1 LSCPPDCPVS
11 LPARCRRAT
20 NPFRGL
26 LLLEIPCYLR
36 NFTILGSVEAVSDGS
51 VLPLGG
57 PRQRALLAR
66 LLVDANR
73 VVSAD
78 CLTADLWEAPPQD
91 AHGALQNQVS
101 RLRKVLGDRLV
112 TKAPGYLVRVEPG
125 ELDLDRFRSLVAE
138 AGSTTGLA
146 ARSRLLREADGL
158 FRGAP
163 LGDVEAPFATSEAAA
178 LDELR
183 LAAVEG
189 RVDAD
194 LERGRHA
201 ELVPELGA
209 LVRAHP
215 LRERLRGQQI
225 LALYRCSRQ
234 ADALDAYRATKRMLD
249 EELGLE
255 PSPALRELERAIL
268 TQDESLA
275 AAATAAAEPALA
287 PVALVEAARRG
298 PRWGRIALIAA
309 CVVLLLALAAA
320 AAVFATFTASSVTT
334 SHAAVSQPAVAVVA
348 AHPAPK
354 AHNVRKVHKTAA
366 PVKHAAAAKPHRV
379 VTPAA
384 APTTHQQTTR
394 LVTTTSS
401 HPARTLKPKSKPP
414 VTTTT
419 TTPAQSTLTDDFSE
433 STPNTKLWNVVGDG
447 SGYTWALQ
455 NGKLVFTIPPDA
467 QTGGTYNMVGPGWA
481 TQCRFD
487 GNFDERIDY
496 QLLDWPSG
504 SGAHVQINAWVFPT
518 SNSSAGRMTNQ
529 YSESYNGNVNQG
541 GDLVDT
547 QDMQGTLRLVRT
559 GASETAYYLS
569 KGTWVAIHTGTAPG
583 QAQLGNPGLRDG
595 ERLDPQADPRRLRQL
610 QRHGAVHRLPV
621 GGFGGTVAVSRG
633 RAGRRAAA
641 SSVAPLAPASEAPC
655 VLASRRPSHP
665 RNEHHSAKPSWKAR
679 RGQAAA
685 TSPLSAPE
693 ACAQPRTPASP
704 EKVK

>member
-1 LSCPPDCPVS
+1 MDFS
-11 LPARCRRAT
+11 
-20 NPFRGL
+20 
-26 LLLEIPCYLR
+26 
-36 NFTILGSVEAVSDGS
+36 ILGSVEAVSDGR

-78 CLTADLWEAPPQD
+78 RLTADLWEAPPQD
-91 AHGALQNQVS
+91 AHGALQNQIS

-138 AGSTTGLA
+138 AGSTADLA
-146 ARSRLLREADGL
+146 TRSRLLREADGL
-158 FRGAP
+158 FRGTP

-225 LALYRCSRQ
+225 LALYRCGRQ

-255 PSPALRELERAIL
+255 PSPALRDLERAIL

-275 AAATAAAEPALA
+275 AAAPVADGPAPA
-287 PVALVEAARRG
+287 PVALVEERRG
-298 PRWGRIALIAA
+298 PRWGRIALIAIG
-309 CVVLLLALAAA
+309 VVLLLAVAAA

-334 SHAAVSQPAVAVVA
+334 SRAAANQPAVAVVA
-348 AHPAPK
+348 AHPAQK
-354 AHNVRKVHKTAA
+354 AHKVHKVHKTVAV
-366 PVKHAAAAKPHRV
+366 VKHAAAAKPHRV
-379 VTPAA
+379 VPPAV
-384 APTTHQQTTR
+384 APTTHQQTTKP
-394 LVTTTSS
+394 VTTTSQ
-401 HPARTLKPKSKPP
+401 HPAPTSKPKSKPP

-419 TTPAQSTLTDDFSE
+419 TTTTTAPAQSTLTDDFSE
-433 STPNTKLWNVVGDG
+433 STPNTKLWNVIGDG

-455 NGKLVFTIPPDA
+455 NGKLVFTVPSDA
-467 QTGGTYNMVGPGWA
+467 QTGGQYNMVGPGWA

-496 QLLDWPSG
+496 QLLDWPAG

-518 SNSSAGRMTNQ
+518 SNSSAGRMTNKF
-529 YSESYNGNVNQG
+529 SESYNGNVNQG
-541 GDLVDT
+541 WDLVDT

-569 KGTWVAIHTGTAPG
+569 KGNWVPIHTGTAPG
-583 QAQLGNPGLRDG
+583 QAQLGIQVFAMANDWTHKQIR
-595 ERLDPQADPRRLRQL
+595 
-610 QRHGAVHRLPV
+610 
-621 GGFGGTVAVSRG
+621 VAFDNYSVT
-633 RAGRRAAA
+633 A
-641 SSVAPLAPASEAPC
+641 SSITCP
-655 VLASRRPSHP
+655 
-665 RNEHHSAKPSWKAR
+665 
-679 RGQAAA
+679 
-685 TSPLSAPE
+685 
-693 ACAQPRTPASP
+693 
-704 EKVK
+704 

>member
-1 LSCPPDCPVS
+1 MDYS
-11 LPARCRRAT
+11 
-20 NPFRGL
+20 
-26 LLLEIPCYLR
+26 
-36 NFTILGSVEAVSDGS
+36 ILGSVEAVLDGC

-78 CLTADLWEAPPQD
+78 RLTADLWEAPPQD

-138 AGSTTGLA
+138 AGSTADLA

-158 FRGAP
+158 FRGTP

-225 LALYRCSRQ
+225 LALYRCGRQ

-275 AAATAAAEPALA
+275 AAATVADEQA

-309 CVVLLLALAAA
+309 GVVLLLALAAA

-334 SHAAVSQPAVAVVA
+334 SHAAVNQPAVAVAA
-348 AHPAPK
+348 AHPAQK
-354 AHNVRKVHKTAA
+354 VRKVHKVHKTVAL
-366 PVKHAAAAKPHRV
+366 VKHAVAAKPHRV
-379 VTPAA
+379 VTPAV
-384 APTTHQQTTR
+384 APTTHQQTTKP
-394 LVTTTSS
+394 VTTTSS
-401 HPARTLKPKSKPP
+401 HPAPTLKPKSKPP

-419 TTPAQSTLTDDFSE
+419 TTTTTAPAQSTLTDDFSE
-433 STPNTKLWNVVGDG
+433 STPNTKLWNVTGDG
-447 SGYTWALQ
+447 SGYTWTLQ

-467 QTGGTYNMVGPGWA
+467 QTGGNYNMVGPGWA

-496 QLLDWPSG
+496 QLLDWPSA

-529 YSESYNGNVNQG
+529 FSESYNGNVNQG
-541 GDLVDT
+541 WDLVDT

-559 GASETAYYLS
+559 GAGETAYYLS
-569 KGTWVAIHTGTAPG
+569 KGNWVAIHTGTAPG
-583 QAQLGNPGLRDG
+583 QAQLGIQVFAMASDWSHKQIR
-595 ERLDPQADPRRLRQL
+595 
-610 QRHGAVHRLPV
+610 
-621 GGFGGTVAVSRG
+621 VAFDNYSVT
-633 RAGRRAAA
+633 A
-641 SSVAPLAPASEAPC
+641 SSITCP
-655 VLASRRPSHP
+655 
-665 RNEHHSAKPSWKAR
+665 
-679 RGQAAA
+679 
-685 TSPLSAPE
+685 
-693 ACAQPRTPASP
+693 
-704 EKVK
+704 

>member
-1 LSCPPDCPVS
+1 MDYS
-11 LPARCRRAT
+11 
-20 NPFRGL
+20 
-26 LLLEIPCYLR
+26 
-36 NFTILGSVEAVSDGS
+36 ILGSVEAVLDGC

-78 CLTADLWEAPPQD
+78 RLTADLWEAPPQD

-138 AGSTTGLA
+138 AGSTADLA

-158 FRGAP
+158 FRGTP

-225 LALYRCSRQ
+225 LALYRCGRQ

-275 AAATAAAEPALA
+275 AAATVADEQA
-287 PVALVEAARRG
+287 PVALAEAARRG

-309 CVVLLLALAAA
+309 GVVLLLALAAA

-334 SHAAVSQPAVAVVA
+334 SHAAVNQPAVAVAA
-348 AHPAPK
+348 AHPAQK
-354 AHNVRKVHKTAA
+354 VRKVHKVHKVHKTVAL
-366 PVKHAAAAKPHRV
+366 VKHAVAAKPHRV
-379 VTPAA
+379 VTPAV
-384 APTTHQQTTR
+384 APTTHQQTTKP
-394 LVTTTSS
+394 VTTTSS
-401 HPARTLKPKSKPP
+401 HPAPTLKPKSKPP
-414 VTTTT
+414 ATTTT
-419 TTPAQSTLTDDFSE
+419 TTTTTAPAQSTLTDDFSE
-433 STPNTKLWNVVGDG
+433 STPNTKLWNVTGDG
-447 SGYTWALQ
+447 SGYTWTLQ
-455 NGKLVFTIPPDA
+455 NGKLVFTIPPAA
-467 QTGGTYNMVGPGWA
+467 QTGGNYNMVGPGWA

-496 QLLDWPSG
+496 QLLDWPSA

-529 YSESYNGNVNQG
+529 FSESYNGNVNQG
-541 GDLVDT
+541 WDLVDT

-559 GASETAYYLS
+559 GAGETAYYLS
-569 KGTWVAIHTGTAPG
+569 KGNWVAIHTGTAPG
-583 QAQLGNPGLRDG
+583 QAQLGIQVFAMASDWSHKQIR
-595 ERLDPQADPRRLRQL
+595 
-610 QRHGAVHRLPV
+610 
-621 GGFGGTVAVSRG
+621 VAFDNYSVT
-633 RAGRRAAA
+633 A
-641 SSVAPLAPASEAPC
+641 SSITCP
-655 VLASRRPSHP
+655 
-665 RNEHHSAKPSWKAR
+665 
-679 RGQAAA
+679 
-685 TSPLSAPE
+685 
-693 ACAQPRTPASP
+693 
-704 EKVK
+704 

>member
-1 LSCPPDCPVS
+1 MDFS
-11 LPARCRRAT
+11 
-20 NPFRGL
+20 
-26 LLLEIPCYLR
+26 
-36 NFTILGSVEAVSDGS
+36 ILGSVEAVLDGR
-51 VLPLGG
+51 VLSLGG

-78 CLTADLWEAPPQD
+78 RLTADLWEAPPQD

-112 TKAPGYLVRVEPG
+112 TKAPGYLLRVEPG

-138 AGSTTGLA
+138 AGSTADLSS
-146 ARSRLLREADGL
+146 RSRLLREADSL
-158 FRGAP
+158 FSGGP
-163 LGDVEAPFATSEAAA
+163 LADVDAPFAASEAAA

-194 LERGRHA
+194 LGRGRHA

-215 LRERLRGQQI
+215 VRERLRGQHI
-225 LALYRCSRQ
+225 LALYRCGRQ

-268 TQDESLA
+268 TQDASLA
-275 AAATAAAEPALA
+275 AAATVADEPAPPPGA
-287 PVALVEAARRG
+287 PVEARRG

-309 CVVLLLALAAA
+309 CVVLLVAVASAAA
-320 AAVFATFTASSVTT
+320 LLATFTASSVTT
-334 SHAAVSQPAVAVVA
+334 SSAAANQPVVAAVAVQ
-348 AHPAPK
+348 PTQK
-354 AHNVRKVHKTAA
+354 AHKTRKVHTTVATVRHVVPA
-366 PVKHAAAAKPHRV
+366 VQHVPAAKPHRV
-379 VTPAA
+379 VAPAK
-384 APTTHQQTTR
+384 HQQPTKKV
-394 LVTTTSS
+394 LPTTTSS
-401 HPARTLKPKSKPP
+401 SKHVPTPKPKSKPP
-414 VTTTT
+414 ATTTTT

-433 STPNTKLWNVVGDG
+433 STPNTKLWNVTGDG
-447 SGYTWALQ
+447 SGYSWSLQ

-467 QTGGTYNMVGPGWA
+467 QMGGQYNMVGPGWA

-487 GNFDERIDY
+487 GNFDERVDY

-504 SGAHVQINAWVFPT
+504 SGAHVQLNAWVFPT

-541 GDLVDT
+541 WDLVDT

-559 GASETAYYLS
+559 GANETAYYLS
-569 KGTWVAIHTGTAPG
+569 KGNWVPIHTGAAPG
-583 QAQLGNPGLRDG
+583 QAQLGIQVFAMANDWTHKQIRVAFDNY
-595 ERLDPQADPRRLRQL
+595 
-610 QRHGAVHRLPV
+610 
-621 GGFGGTVAVSRG
+621 TVT
-633 RAGRRAAA
+633 A
-641 SSVAPLAPASEAPC
+641 SSVTCP
-655 VLASRRPSHP
+655 
-665 RNEHHSAKPSWKAR
+665 
-679 RGQAAA
+679 
-685 TSPLSAPE
+685 
-693 ACAQPRTPASP
+693 
-704 EKVK
+704 

>member
-1 LSCPPDCPVS
+1 MDFS
-11 LPARCRRAT
+11 
-20 NPFRGL
+20 
-26 LLLEIPCYLR
+26 
-36 NFTILGSVEAVSDGS
+36 ILGSVEAVSDGRI
-51 VLPLGG
+51 LPLGG

-78 CLTADLWEAPPQD
+78 RLSNDLWEAPPQD
-91 AHGALQNQVS
+91 VHGALQNQVS

-125 ELDLDRFRSLVAE
+125 ELDLDRVRSLVAE
-138 AGSTTGLA
+138 AGSTADLA
-146 ARSRLLREADGL
+146 SRSRLLREADGL
-158 FRGAP
+158 FRGTP
-163 LGDVEAPFATSEAAA
+163 LADVDAPFAASEAAA

-209 LVRAHP
+209 LVRANP

-225 LALYRCSRQ
+225 LALYRCGRQ

-275 AAATAAAEPALA
+275 AAATVADEPAPA
-287 PVALVEAARRG
+287 PIALVEARRG

-309 CVVLLLALAAA
+309 CAVLLLAVASA
-320 AAVFATFTASSVTT
+320 AAVLATFTTSSVTT
-334 SHAAVSQPAVAVVA
+334 SSAAVNQPVISAVA
-348 AHPAPK
+348 AHPAQK
-354 AHNVRKVHKTAA
+354 AHKVRKVHKTVATVRHVVPA
-366 PVKHAAAAKPHRV
+366 VPQVAAAKPRRV
-379 VTPAA
+379 VPPAK
-384 APTTHQQTTR
+384 HQQTTPK
-394 LVTTTSS
+394 VTTTSS
-401 HPARTLKPKSKPP
+401 KPAPKPKPKPKPP
-414 VTTTT
+414 ATTTT
-419 TTPAQSTLTDDFSE
+419 TTTTAPAQSTLTDDFSE
-433 STPNTKLWNVVGDG
+433 STPNTKLWNVTGDG
-447 SGYTWALQ
+447 SGYSWALQ
-455 NGKLVFTIPPDA
+455 DGKLVFTIPSDA
-467 QTGGTYNMVGPGWA
+467 QMGGNYSMVGPGWA

-529 YSESYNGNVNQG
+529 YSESYNGNVNQSW
-541 GDLVDT
+541 DLVDT

-559 GASETAYYLS
+559 GANETAYYLS
-569 KGTWVAIHTGTAPG
+569 KGNWVAIHTGTAPG
-583 QAQLGNPGLRDG
+583 QAQLGIQVFAMANDWTHKQIR
-595 ERLDPQADPRRLRQL
+595 
-610 QRHGAVHRLPV
+610 
-621 GGFGGTVAVSRG
+621 VAFDNY
-633 RAGRRAAA
+633 
-641 SSVAPLAPASEAPC
+641 SV
-655 VLASRRPSHP
+655 
-665 RNEHHSAKPSWKAR
+665 
-679 RGQAAA
+679 
-685 TSPLSAPE
+685 T
-693 ACAQPRTPASP
+693 ASP
-704 EKVK
+704 ITCP

>member
-1 LSCPPDCPVS
+1 MDFS
-11 LPARCRRAT
+11 
-20 NPFRGL
+20 
-26 LLLEIPCYLR
+26 
-36 NFTILGSVEAVSDGS
+36 ILGPVEAVSDGR

-78 CLTADLWEAPPQD
+78 RLTADLWEAPPQD

-112 TKAPGYLVRVEPG
+112 TKAPGYLVRVEPA

-138 AGSTTGLA
+138 AGSTADLA

-158 FRGAP
+158 FRGSP
-163 LGDVEAPFATSEAAA
+163 LADVDAPFAPSEAAA
-178 LDELR
+178 LEELR

-209 LVRAHP
+209 LVRANP

-225 LALYRCSRQ
+225 LALYRCGRQ

-275 AAATAAAEPALA
+275 AAATVADEPAPA
-287 PVALVEAARRG
+287 PVALVRMRRG

-309 CVVLLLALAAA
+309 CVVLLLAVASAVAVLAI
-320 AAVFATFTASSVTT
+320 FTTSSVT
-334 SHAAVSQPAVAVVA
+334 SPPAHEPVVAAVAV
-348 AHPAPK
+348 HPAQKVPK
-354 AHNVRKVHKTAA
+354 TSTTHKVHKTVAIIRHVVPA
-366 PVKHAAAAKPHRV
+366 VHHAAAARPHRV
-379 VTPAA
+379 VTP
-384 APTTHQQTTR
+384 PKHQQTTKK
-394 LVTTTSS
+394 VTAA
-401 HPARTLKPKSKPP
+401 PAKPVLTPKTKPKPKPKPP
-414 VTTTT
+414 ATTTT
-419 TTPAQSTLTDDFSE
+419 TTPAQTTLTDDFSE
-433 STPNTKLWNVVGDG
+433 STPNTKLWNVTGDG
-447 SGYTWALQ
+447 SGYSWALQ

-467 QTGGTYNMVGPGWA
+467 QMGGSYSLAGPGWA

-496 QLLDWPSG
+496 QLLEWPSG
-504 SGAHVQINAWVFPT
+504 AGAHVQLNAWVFPT

-529 YSESYNGNVNQG
+529 YSESYNGNVNQSW
-541 GDLVDT
+541 DLVDT

-559 GASETAYYLS
+559 GANETAYYLS
-569 KGTWVAIHTGTAPG
+569 KGNWVAIHTGAAPG
-583 QAQLGNPGLRDG
+583 QAQLGI
-595 ERLDPQADPRRLRQL
+595 QAFVTASEWNHKQIRVDFDNYS
-610 QRHGAVHRLPV
+610 V
-621 GGFGGTVAVSRG
+621 T
-633 RAGRRAAA
+633 A
-641 SSVAPLAPASEAPC
+641 SSITCP
-655 VLASRRPSHP
+655 
-665 RNEHHSAKPSWKAR
+665 
-679 RGQAAA
+679 
-685 TSPLSAPE
+685 
-693 ACAQPRTPASP
+693 
-704 EKVK
+704 

>member
-1 LSCPPDCPVS
+1 MDYS
-11 LPARCRRAT
+11 
-20 NPFRGL
+20 
-26 LLLEIPCYLR
+26 
-36 NFTILGSVEAVSDGS
+36 ILGSVEAVLDGR

-78 CLTADLWEAPPQD
+78 RLTADLWEAPPQD

-138 AGSTTGLA
+138 AGSTADLA

-158 FRGAP
+158 FRGTP

-201 ELVPELGA
+201 ELVPELGT

-225 LALYRCSRQ
+225 LALYRCGRQ

-275 AAATAAAEPALA
+275 AAATVADEQA
-287 PVALVEAARRG
+287 PVALAEAARRG

-309 CVVLLLALAAA
+309 GVVLLLALAAA

-334 SHAAVSQPAVAVVA
+334 SHAAVNQPAVAVAA
-348 AHPAPK
+348 AHPAQK
-354 AHNVRKVHKTAA
+354 VRKVHKVHKTVAL
-366 PVKHAAAAKPHRV
+366 VKHAVAAKPHRV
-379 VTPAA
+379 VTPAV
-384 APTTHQQTTR
+384 APTTHQQTTKP
-394 LVTTTSS
+394 VTTTSS
-401 HPARTLKPKSKPP
+401 HPAPTLKPKSKPP
-414 VTTTT
+414 ATTTT
-419 TTPAQSTLTDDFSE
+419 TTTTTAPAQSTLTDDFSE
-433 STPNTKLWNVVGDG
+433 STPNTKLWNVTGDG
-447 SGYTWALQ
+447 SGYTWTLQ

-467 QTGGTYNMVGPGWA
+467 QTGGNYNMVGPGWA

-496 QLLDWPSG
+496 QLLDWPSA

-529 YSESYNGNVNQG
+529 FSESYNGNVNQG
-541 GDLVDT
+541 WDLVDT

-559 GASETAYYLS
+559 GAGETAYYLS
-569 KGTWVAIHTGTAPG
+569 KGNWVAIHTGTAPG
-583 QAQLGNPGLRDG
+583 QAQLGIQVFAMASDWSHKQIR
-595 ERLDPQADPRRLRQL
+595 
-610 QRHGAVHRLPV
+610 
-621 GGFGGTVAVSRG
+621 VAFDNYSVT
-633 RAGRRAAA
+633 A
-641 SSVAPLAPASEAPC
+641 SSITCP
-655 VLASRRPSHP
+655 
-665 RNEHHSAKPSWKAR
+665 
-679 RGQAAA
+679 
-685 TSPLSAPE
+685 
-693 ACAQPRTPASP
+693 
-704 EKVK
+704 

>member
-1 LSCPPDCPVS
+1 MDFS
-11 LPARCRRAT
+11 
-20 NPFRGL
+20 
-26 LLLEIPCYLR
+26 
-36 NFTILGSVEAVSDGS
+36 ILGSVEAVSDGR

-78 CLTADLWEAPPQD
+78 RLTADLWEAPPQD
-91 AHGALQNQVS
+91 AHGALQNQIS

-138 AGSTTGLA
+138 AGSTADLA
-146 ARSRLLREADGL
+146 TRSRLLREADGL
-158 FRGAP
+158 FRGTP

-225 LALYRCSRQ
+225 LALYRCGRQ

-255 PSPALRELERAIL
+255 PSPALRDLERAIL

-275 AAATAAAEPALA
+275 AAAPVADGPAPA
-287 PVALVEAARRG
+287 PVALVEERRG
-298 PRWGRIALIAA
+298 PRWGRIALIAIG
-309 CVVLLLALAAA
+309 VVLLLAVAAA

-334 SHAAVSQPAVAVVA
+334 SRAAANQPAVAVVA
-348 AHPAPK
+348 AHPAQK
-354 AHNVRKVHKTAA
+354 AHKVHKVHKTVAL
-366 PVKHAAAAKPHRV
+366 VKHSAAAKPHRV
-379 VTPAA
+379 VPPAV
-384 APTTHQQTTR
+384 APTTHQQTTKP
-394 LVTTTSS
+394 VTTTSQ
-401 HPARTLKPKSKPP
+401 HPAPTSKPKSKPP

-419 TTPAQSTLTDDFSE
+419 TTTTTAPAQSTLTDDFSE
-433 STPNTKLWNVVGDG
+433 STPNTKLWNVIGDG

-455 NGKLVFTIPPDA
+455 NGKLVFTVPSDA
-467 QTGGTYNMVGPGWA
+467 QTGGQYNMVGPGWA

-496 QLLDWPSG
+496 QLLDWPAG

-529 YSESYNGNVNQG
+529 FSESYNGNVNQG
-541 GDLVDT
+541 WDLVDT

-569 KGTWVAIHTGTAPG
+569 KGNWVPIHTGTAPG
-583 QAQLGNPGLRDG
+583 QAQLGIQVFAMANDWTHKQIR
-595 ERLDPQADPRRLRQL
+595 
-610 QRHGAVHRLPV
+610 
-621 GGFGGTVAVSRG
+621 VAFDNYSVT
-633 RAGRRAAA
+633 A
-641 SSVAPLAPASEAPC
+641 SSITCP
-655 VLASRRPSHP
+655 
-665 RNEHHSAKPSWKAR
+665 
-679 RGQAAA
+679 
-685 TSPLSAPE
+685 
-693 ACAQPRTPASP
+693 
-704 EKVK
+704 

>member
-1 LSCPPDCPVS
+1 MDFS
-11 LPARCRRAT
+11 
-20 NPFRGL
+20 
-26 LLLEIPCYLR
+26 
-36 NFTILGSVEAVSDGS
+36 ILGSVEAVSDGR

-78 CLTADLWEAPPQD
+78 RLTTDLWEAAPQD

-101 RLRKVLGDRLV
+101 RLRKVLGERLV
-112 TKAPGYLVRVEPG
+112 TKAPGYLVRVEPA

-138 AGSTTGLA
+138 AGSTSELA

-158 FRGAP
+158 FRGPP
-163 LGDVEAPFATSEAAA
+163 LADVDAPFAASEAAA
-178 LDELR
+178 LEELR
-183 LAAVEG
+183 LAAIEG
-189 RVDAD
+189 RVDTD
-194 LERGRHA
+194 LERGRHS

-225 LALYRCSRQ
+225 LALYRCGRQ

-275 AAATAAAEPALA
+275 AAAAVTDEQPAPALVVPA
-287 PVALVEAARRG
+287 ESRRG

-309 CVVLLLALAAA
+309 CVVLLLAAASV
-320 AAVFATFTASSVTT
+320 AAVLATHTT
-334 SHAAVSQPAVAVVA
+334 SSATKPPAVVKTSVVALAVQPAQKTEKTQKTQKT
-348 AHPAPK
+348 HGP
-354 AHNVRKVHKTAA
+354 HKTVATIRHVVPAVHHATAA
-366 PVKHAAAAKPHRV
+366 RPHRV
-379 VTPAA
+379 A
-384 APTTHQQTTR
+384 APAKHQQTTKKATTT
-394 LVTTTSS
+394 TTTSS
-401 HPARTLKPKSKPP
+401 KPAPAAPPKPKPKPKPKPP
-414 VTTTT
+414 ATTPTTTTTT

-433 STPNTKLWNVVGDG
+433 STPNTKLWNVTGDG
-447 SGYTWALQ
+447 SGYSWALQ
-455 NGKLVFTIPPDA
+455 NGKLVFTIPSDA
-467 QTGGTYNMVGPGWA
+467 QMGGQYNMVGPGWA

-496 QLLDWPSG
+496 QLLDWPAG

-529 YSESYNGNVNQG
+529 FSESYNGNVNQG
-541 GDLVDT
+541 WDLVDT

-569 KGTWVAIHTGTAPG
+569 KGNWVPIHTGTAPG
-583 QAQLGNPGLRDG
+583 QAQLGIQVFAMANDWTHKQIR
-595 ERLDPQADPRRLRQL
+595 
-610 QRHGAVHRLPV
+610 
-621 GGFGGTVAVSRG
+621 VAFDNYSVT
-633 RAGRRAAA
+633 A
-641 SSVAPLAPASEAPC
+641 SSITCP
-655 VLASRRPSHP
+655 
-665 RNEHHSAKPSWKAR
+665 
-679 RGQAAA
+679 
-685 TSPLSAPE
+685 
-693 ACAQPRTPASP
+693 
-704 EKVK
+704 

>member
-1 LSCPPDCPVS
+1 MDYS
-11 LPARCRRAT
+11 
-20 NPFRGL
+20 
-26 LLLEIPCYLR
+26 
-36 NFTILGSVEAVSDGS
+36 ILGSVEAVLDGR

-78 CLTADLWEAPPQD
+78 RLTADLWEAPPQD

-138 AGSTTGLA
+138 AGSTADLA

-158 FRGAP
+158 FRGTP

-225 LALYRCSRQ
+225 LALYRCGRQ

-275 AAATAAAEPALA
+275 AAATVADEQA
-287 PVALVEAARRG
+287 PVALAEAARRG

-309 CVVLLLALAAA
+309 GVVLLLALAAA

-334 SHAAVSQPAVAVVA
+334 SHAAVNQPAVAVAA
-348 AHPAPK
+348 AHPAQK
-354 AHNVRKVHKTAA
+354 VRKVHKVHKTVAL
-366 PVKHAAAAKPHRV
+366 VKHAVAAKPHRV
-379 VTPAA
+379 VTPAV
-384 APTTHQQTTR
+384 APTTHQQTTKP
-394 LVTTTSS
+394 VTTTSS
-401 HPARTLKPKSKPP
+401 HPAPTLKPKSKPP

-419 TTPAQSTLTDDFSE
+419 TTTTTAPAQSTLTDDFSE
-433 STPNTKLWNVVGDG
+433 STPNTKLWNVTGDG
-447 SGYTWALQ
+447 SGYTWTLQ

-467 QTGGTYNMVGPGWA
+467 QTGGNYNMVGPGWA

-496 QLLDWPSG
+496 QLLDWPSA

-529 YSESYNGNVNQG
+529 FSESYNGNVNQG
-541 GDLVDT
+541 WDLVDT

-559 GASETAYYLS
+559 GAGETAYYLS
-569 KGTWVAIHTGTAPG
+569 KGNWVAIHTGTAPG
-583 QAQLGNPGLRDG
+583 QAQLGIQVFAMASDWSHKQIR
-595 ERLDPQADPRRLRQL
+595 
-610 QRHGAVHRLPV
+610 
-621 GGFGGTVAVSRG
+621 VAFDNYSVT
-633 RAGRRAAA
+633 A
-641 SSVAPLAPASEAPC
+641 SSITCP
-655 VLASRRPSHP
+655 
-665 RNEHHSAKPSWKAR
+665 
-679 RGQAAA
+679 
-685 TSPLSAPE
+685 
-693 ACAQPRTPASP
+693 
-704 EKVK
+704 

>member
-1 LSCPPDCPVS
+1 MDYS
-11 LPARCRRAT
+11 
-20 NPFRGL
+20 
-26 LLLEIPCYLR
+26 
-36 NFTILGSVEAVSDGS
+36 ILGSVEAVLDGR

-78 CLTADLWEAPPQD
+78 RLTADLWEAPPQD

-138 AGSTTGLA
+138 AGSTADLA

-158 FRGAP
+158 FRGTP

-225 LALYRCSRQ
+225 LALYRCGRQ

-275 AAATAAAEPALA
+275 AAATVADEQA
-287 PVALVEAARRG
+287 PVALAEAARRG

-309 CVVLLLALAAA
+309 GVVLLLALAAA

-334 SHAAVSQPAVAVVA
+334 SHAAVNQPAVAVAA
-348 AHPAPK
+348 AHPAQK
-354 AHNVRKVHKTAA
+354 VRKVHKVHKTVAL
-366 PVKHAAAAKPHRV
+366 VKHAVAAKPHRV
-379 VTPAA
+379 VTPAV
-384 APTTHQQTTR
+384 APTTHQQTTKP
-394 LVTTTSS
+394 VTTTSS
-401 HPARTLKPKSKPP
+401 HPAPTLKPKSKPP
-414 VTTTT
+414 ATTTT
-419 TTPAQSTLTDDFSE
+419 TTTTTAPAQSTLTDDFSE
-433 STPNTKLWNVVGDG
+433 STPNTKLWNVTGDG
-447 SGYTWALQ
+447 SGYTWTLQ

-467 QTGGTYNMVGPGWA
+467 QTGGNYNMVGPGWA

-496 QLLDWPSG
+496 QLLDWPSA

-529 YSESYNGNVNQG
+529 FSESYNGNVNQG
-541 GDLVDT
+541 WDLVDT

-559 GASETAYYLS
+559 GAGETAYYLS
-569 KGTWVAIHTGTAPG
+569 KGNWVAIHTGTAPG
-583 QAQLGNPGLRDG
+583 QAQLGIQVFAMASDWSHKQIR
-595 ERLDPQADPRRLRQL
+595 
-610 QRHGAVHRLPV
+610 
-621 GGFGGTVAVSRG
+621 VAFDNYSVT
-633 RAGRRAAA
+633 A
-641 SSVAPLAPASEAPC
+641 SSITCP
-655 VLASRRPSHP
+655 
-665 RNEHHSAKPSWKAR
+665 
-679 RGQAAA
+679 
-685 TSPLSAPE
+685 
-693 ACAQPRTPASP
+693 
-704 EKVK
+704 

>member
-1 LSCPPDCPVS
+1 MDYS
-11 LPARCRRAT
+11 
-20 NPFRGL
+20 
-26 LLLEIPCYLR
+26 
-36 NFTILGSVEAVSDGS
+36 ILGSVEAVLDGC

-78 CLTADLWEAPPQD
+78 RLTADLWEAPPQD

-138 AGSTTGLA
+138 AGSTADLA

-158 FRGAP
+158 FRGTP

-225 LALYRCSRQ
+225 LALYRCGRQ

-275 AAATAAAEPALA
+275 AAATVADEQA
-287 PVALVEAARRG
+287 PVALAEAARRG

-309 CVVLLLALAAA
+309 GVVLLLALAAA

-334 SHAAVSQPAVAVVA
+334 SHAAVNQPAVAVAA
-348 AHPAPK
+348 AHPAQK
-354 AHNVRKVHKTAA
+354 VRKVHKVHKTVAL
-366 PVKHAAAAKPHRV
+366 VKHAVAAKPHRV
-379 VTPAA
+379 VTPAV
-384 APTTHQQTTR
+384 APTTHQQTTKP
-394 LVTTTSS
+394 VTTTSS
-401 HPARTLKPKSKPP
+401 HPAPTLKPKSKPP

-419 TTPAQSTLTDDFSE
+419 TTTTTAPAQSTLTDDFSE
-433 STPNTKLWNVVGDG
+433 STPNTKLWNVTGDG
-447 SGYTWALQ
+447 SGYTWTLQ

-467 QTGGTYNMVGPGWA
+467 QTGGNYNMVGPGWA

-496 QLLDWPSG
+496 QLLDWPSA

-529 YSESYNGNVNQG
+529 FSESYNGNVNQG
-541 GDLVDT
+541 WDLVDT

-559 GASETAYYLS
+559 GAGETAYYLS
-569 KGTWVAIHTGTAPG
+569 KGNWVAIHTGTAPG
-583 QAQLGNPGLRDG
+583 QAQLGIQVFAMASDWSHKQIR
-595 ERLDPQADPRRLRQL
+595 
-610 QRHGAVHRLPV
+610 
-621 GGFGGTVAVSRG
+621 VAFDNYSVT
-633 RAGRRAAA
+633 A
-641 SSVAPLAPASEAPC
+641 SSITCP
-655 VLASRRPSHP
+655 
-665 RNEHHSAKPSWKAR
+665 
-679 RGQAAA
+679 
-685 TSPLSAPE
+685 
-693 ACAQPRTPASP
+693 
-704 EKVK
+704 

>member
-1 LSCPPDCPVS
+1 MDYS
-11 LPARCRRAT
+11 
-20 NPFRGL
+20 
-26 LLLEIPCYLR
+26 
-36 NFTILGSVEAVSDGS
+36 ILGSVEAVLDGR

-78 CLTADLWEAPPQD
+78 RLTADLWEAPPQD

-138 AGSTTGLA
+138 AGSTADLA

-158 FRGAP
+158 FRGTP

-201 ELVPELGA
+201 ELVPELGT

-225 LALYRCSRQ
+225 LALYRCGRQ

-275 AAATAAAEPALA
+275 AAATVADEQA
-287 PVALVEAARRG
+287 PVALAEAARRG

-309 CVVLLLALAAA
+309 GVVLLLALAAA

-334 SHAAVSQPAVAVVA
+334 SHAAVNQPAVAVAA
-348 AHPAPK
+348 AHPAQK
-354 AHNVRKVHKTAA
+354 VHKVHKVHKTVAL
-366 PVKHAAAAKPHRV
+366 VKHAVAAKPHRV
-379 VTPAA
+379 VTPAV
-384 APTTHQQTTR
+384 APTTHQQTTKP
-394 LVTTTSS
+394 VTTTSS
-401 HPARTLKPKSKPP
+401 HPAPTLKPKSKPP
-414 VTTTT
+414 ATTTT
-419 TTPAQSTLTDDFSE
+419 TTTTTAPAQSTLTDDFSE
-433 STPNTKLWNVVGDG
+433 STPNTKLWNVTGDG
-447 SGYTWALQ
+447 SGYTWTLQ

-467 QTGGTYNMVGPGWA
+467 QTGGNYNMVGPGWA

-496 QLLDWPSG
+496 QLLDWPSA

-529 YSESYNGNVNQG
+529 FSESYNGNVNQG
-541 GDLVDT
+541 WDLVDT

-559 GASETAYYLS
+559 GAGETAYYLS
-569 KGTWVAIHTGTAPG
+569 KGNWVAIHTGTAPG
-583 QAQLGNPGLRDG
+583 QAQLGIQVFAMASDWSHKQIR
-595 ERLDPQADPRRLRQL
+595 
-610 QRHGAVHRLPV
+610 
-621 GGFGGTVAVSRG
+621 VAFDNYSVT
-633 RAGRRAAA
+633 A
-641 SSVAPLAPASEAPC
+641 SSITCP
-655 VLASRRPSHP
+655 
-665 RNEHHSAKPSWKAR
+665 
-679 RGQAAA
+679 
-685 TSPLSAPE
+685 
-693 ACAQPRTPASP
+693 
-704 EKVK
+704 

>member
-1 LSCPPDCPVS
+1 MDYS
-11 LPARCRRAT
+11 
-20 NPFRGL
+20 
-26 LLLEIPCYLR
+26 
-36 NFTILGSVEAVSDGS
+36 ILGSVEAVLDGR

-78 CLTADLWEAPPQD
+78 RLTADLWEAPPQD

-138 AGSTTGLA
+138 AGSTADLA

-158 FRGAP
+158 FRGTP

-225 LALYRCSRQ
+225 LALYRCGRQ

-275 AAATAAAEPALA
+275 AAATVADEQA
-287 PVALVEAARRG
+287 PVALAEAARRG

-309 CVVLLLALAAA
+309 GVVLLLALAAA

-334 SHAAVSQPAVAVVA
+334 SHAAVNQPAVAVAA
-348 AHPAPK
+348 AHPAQK
-354 AHNVRKVHKTAA
+354 VRKVHKVHKVHKTVAL
-366 PVKHAAAAKPHRV
+366 VKHAVAAKPHRV
-379 VTPAA
+379 VTPAV
-384 APTTHQQTTR
+384 APTTHQQTTKP
-394 LVTTTSS
+394 VTTTSS
-401 HPARTLKPKSKPP
+401 HPAPTLKPKSKPP

-419 TTPAQSTLTDDFSE
+419 TTTTTAPAQSTLTDDFSE
-433 STPNTKLWNVVGDG
+433 STPNTKLWNVTGDG
-447 SGYTWALQ
+447 SGYTWTLQ

-467 QTGGTYNMVGPGWA
+467 QTGGNYNMVGPGWA

-496 QLLDWPSG
+496 QLLDWPSA

-529 YSESYNGNVNQG
+529 FSESYNGNVNQG
-541 GDLVDT
+541 WDLVDT

-559 GASETAYYLS
+559 GAGETAYYLS
-569 KGTWVAIHTGTAPG
+569 KGNWVAIHTGTAPG
-583 QAQLGNPGLRDG
+583 QAQLGIQVFAMASDWSHKQIR
-595 ERLDPQADPRRLRQL
+595 
-610 QRHGAVHRLPV
+610 
-621 GGFGGTVAVSRG
+621 VAFDNYSVT
-633 RAGRRAAA
+633 A
-641 SSVAPLAPASEAPC
+641 SSITCP
-655 VLASRRPSHP
+655 
-665 RNEHHSAKPSWKAR
+665 
-679 RGQAAA
+679 
-685 TSPLSAPE
+685 
-693 ACAQPRTPASP
+693 
-704 EKVK
+704 

>member
-1 LSCPPDCPVS
+1 MDYS
-11 LPARCRRAT
+11 
-20 NPFRGL
+20 
-26 LLLEIPCYLR
+26 
-36 NFTILGSVEAVSDGS
+36 ILGSVEAVLDGR

-78 CLTADLWEAPPQD
+78 RLTADLWEAPPQD

-138 AGSTTGLA
+138 AGSTADLA

-158 FRGAP
+158 FRGTP

-225 LALYRCSRQ
+225 LALYRCGRQ

-275 AAATAAAEPALA
+275 AAATVADEQA
-287 PVALVEAARRG
+287 PVALAEAARRG

-309 CVVLLLALAAA
+309 GVVLLLALAAA

-334 SHAAVSQPAVAVVA
+334 SHAAVNQPAVAVAA
-348 AHPAPK
+348 AHPAQK
-354 AHNVRKVHKTAA
+354 VRKVHKVHKVHKTVAL
-366 PVKHAAAAKPHRV
+366 VKHAVAAKPHRV
-379 VTPAA
+379 VTPAV
-384 APTTHQQTTR
+384 APTTHQQTTKP
-394 LVTTTSS
+394 VTTTSS
-401 HPARTLKPKSKPP
+401 HPAPTLKPKSKPP
-414 VTTTT
+414 ATTTT
-419 TTPAQSTLTDDFSE
+419 TTTTTAPAQSTLTDDFSE
-433 STPNTKLWNVVGDG
+433 STPNTKLWNVTGDG

-467 QTGGTYNMVGPGWA
+467 QTGGNYNMVGPGWA

-496 QLLDWPSG
+496 QLLDWPSA

-529 YSESYNGNVNQG
+529 FSESYNGNVNQG
-541 GDLVDT
+541 WDLVDT

-559 GASETAYYLS
+559 GAGETAYYLS
-569 KGTWVAIHTGTAPG
+569 KGNWVAIHTGTAPG
-583 QAQLGNPGLRDG
+583 QAQLGIQVFAMASDWSHKQIR
-595 ERLDPQADPRRLRQL
+595 
-610 QRHGAVHRLPV
+610 
-621 GGFGGTVAVSRG
+621 VAFDNYSVT
-633 RAGRRAAA
+633 A
-641 SSVAPLAPASEAPC
+641 SSITCP
-655 VLASRRPSHP
+655 
-665 RNEHHSAKPSWKAR
+665 
-679 RGQAAA
+679 
-685 TSPLSAPE
+685 
-693 ACAQPRTPASP
+693 
-704 EKVK
+704 

>member
-1 LSCPPDCPVS
+1 MDYS
-11 LPARCRRAT
+11 
-20 NPFRGL
+20 
-26 LLLEIPCYLR
+26 
-36 NFTILGSVEAVSDGS
+36 ILGSVEAVLDGR

-78 CLTADLWEAPPQD
+78 RLTADLWEAPPQD

-138 AGSTTGLA
+138 AGSTADLA

-158 FRGAP
+158 FRGTP

-225 LALYRCSRQ
+225 LALYRCGRQ

-275 AAATAAAEPALA
+275 AAATVADEQA
-287 PVALVEAARRG
+287 PVALAEAARRG

-309 CVVLLLALAAA
+309 GVVLLLALAAA

-334 SHAAVSQPAVAVVA
+334 SHAAVNQPAVAVAA
-348 AHPAPK
+348 AHPAQK
-354 AHNVRKVHKTAA
+354 VRKVHKVHKTVAL
-366 PVKHAAAAKPHRV
+366 VKHAVAAKPHRV
-379 VTPAA
+379 VTPAV
-384 APTTHQQTTR
+384 APTTHQQTTKP
-394 LVTTTSS
+394 VTTTSS
-401 HPARTLKPKSKPP
+401 HPAPTLKPKSKPP
-414 VTTTT
+414 ATTTT
-419 TTPAQSTLTDDFSE
+419 TTTTTAPAQSTLTDDFSE
-433 STPNTKLWNVVGDG
+433 STPNTKLWNVTGDG
-447 SGYTWALQ
+447 SGYTWTLQ
-455 NGKLVFTIPPDA
+455 NGKLVFTIPPAA
-467 QTGGTYNMVGPGWA
+467 QTGGNYNMVGPGWA

-496 QLLDWPSG
+496 QLLDWPSA

-529 YSESYNGNVNQG
+529 FSESYNGNVNQG
-541 GDLVDT
+541 WDLVDT

-559 GASETAYYLS
+559 GAGETAYYLS
-569 KGTWVAIHTGTAPG
+569 KGNWVAIHTGTAPG
-583 QAQLGNPGLRDG
+583 QAQLGIQVFAMASDWSHKQIR
-595 ERLDPQADPRRLRQL
+595 
-610 QRHGAVHRLPV
+610 
-621 GGFGGTVAVSRG
+621 VAFDNYSVT
-633 RAGRRAAA
+633 A
-641 SSVAPLAPASEAPC
+641 SSITCP
-655 VLASRRPSHP
+655 
-665 RNEHHSAKPSWKAR
+665 
-679 RGQAAA
+679 
-685 TSPLSAPE
+685 
-693 ACAQPRTPASP
+693 
-704 EKVK
+704 